1 MELNLRRWLQAARP
15 AAQINLALPL
25 VLGQLLAYKLNGAFS
40 FAIALPLAY
49 YSFAMH
55 LYIVFWNDWADH
67 QADRLNQYPTIFSGG
82 SRVLPDGLLT
92 PRDLFIA
99 GAIAVFLVLSLG
111 VVFTLK
117 LDRPWTLLLFGA
129 GTLLLWAYSIPPLR
143 LNYRGGGEILQGV
156 GVGLLLPHI
165 AYYAQNNTFTDS
177 TYLLPYCLHQ
187 VAAAIAFNLPDTDA
201 DKAAGKRTLA
211 TLIGRKHAAEITVV
225 LGVISQF
232 ILFFTTDPH
241 DFILS
246 SLNLPSLPLLLSFFI
261 LPVLKARKQTQTA
274 EKKGRKY
281 TLLFTSLTIA
291 TGVLYILGIFLS
303 DKVQ

>member
-99 GAIAVFLVLSLG
+99 GAVAVFLVLSLG

-156 GVGLLLPHI
+156 GVGLLLPH
-165 AYYAQNNTFTDS
+165 TRTR
-177 TYLLPYCLHQ
+177 
-187 VAAAIAFNLPDTDA
+187 AFRID
-201 DKAAGKRTLA
+201 R
-211 TLIGRKHAAEITVV
+211 
-225 LGVISQF
+225 
-232 ILFFTTDPH
+232 
-241 DFILS
+241 
-246 SLNLPSLPLLLSFFI
+246 
-261 LPVLKARKQTQTA
+261 
-274 EKKGRKY
+274 
-281 TLLFTSLTIA
+281 
-291 TGVLYILGIFLS
+291 
-303 DKVQ
+303 